1 MPSLDGVESPLKYHP
16 CLVDLLT
23 LPSESA
29 EGTVS
34 GG

>member
-1 MPSLDGVESPLKYHP
+1 MPTPVGVESPLKYHP
-16 CLVDLLT
+16 CLVDILT
-23 LPSESA
+23 HPSEPA